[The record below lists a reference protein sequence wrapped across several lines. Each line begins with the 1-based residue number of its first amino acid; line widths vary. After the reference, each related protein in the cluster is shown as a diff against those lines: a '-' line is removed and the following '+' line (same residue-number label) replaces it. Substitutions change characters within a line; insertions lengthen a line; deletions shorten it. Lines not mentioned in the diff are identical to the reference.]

1 MKRRILVVEDEEKL
15 RRVIELQLI
24 SAGFDVDKAGT
35 AEEGLKL
42 VDRADLVL
50 TDLKLPNMDGL
61 ELLGLIRRQNAQVP
75 VIMMTAFGSVETAV
89 EAMKAGATDFLLK
102 PFSLDHLM
110 QVVNKALEVRALR
123 DENRALKEE
132 LGRRYEFDN
141 IIGRSPPM
149 QEIFATIERVAPTRA
164 TVLLAGESGVGK
176 DLIARAIH
184 FHSPRR
190 DRPLVKINCTAI
202 PENLMESE
210 LFGYEKGAFTGAQTT
225 KPGKF
230 EQADTGTVFLDEI
243 GDVPAAIQVKLLRIL
258 QEREFERLG
267 SNETRH
273 IDVRV
278 IAATNQDLRAAL
290 EQGTFREDLYYRLN
304 VVPLNIPPLRERKED
319 IPFLANHFV
328 KKLAPDTGCRAESIT
343 DAAIE
348 KLMAYHWP
356 GNVRELENVI
366 ERSLVM
372 CTGHRAG
379 RRRYP
384 AGERPA
390 PPRAQ
395 RFALPAGRHDA
406 GPIRAGPHP
415 RGAAPRRRQQE
426 PGRAPAGADAQRPA
440 LPADAD
446 GAGGVGW
453 EHGHP
458 ANAASHG
465 RARLD
470 RRFRQE
476 RLRRAGGGWQSHHSS
491 GCPGPLRLR
500 RRRWTAQGRPGGRRG
515 WRRRRWAPCR
525 AALRSTRNHPR
536 RDSLHSLR
544 RPAQNVRRFRRR
556 VPAGRGDGGVA
567 KAAPDRSS
575 KARRGVGNYNT

>member
-1 MKRRILVVEDEEKL
+1 MKKRILVVEDEEKL
-15 RRVIELQLI
+15 RRVIELQLM
-24 SAGFDVDKAGT
+24 SAGFDVDKAAM
-35 AEEGLKL
+35 AEEGLKI

-61 ELLGLIRRQNAQVP
+61 QFLSLIRRQNSQVP
-75 VIMMTAFGSVETAV
+75 VVMMTAYGSVETAV

-102 PFSLDHLM
+102 PFSLDHMM
-110 QVVNKALEVRALR
+110 QVVYKALEVRALR
-123 DENRALKEE
+123 EENRDLKEE

-141 IIGRSPPM
+141 IIGRSPGM
-149 QEIFATIERVAPTRA
+149 QEIFAVIERVAPSRA

-190 DRPLVKINCTAI
+190 GRPLVKINCSAI

-210 LFGYEKGAFTGAQTT
+210 LFGYEKGAFTGANTS

-243 GDVPAAIQVKLLRIL
+243 GDVPGAIQVKLLRIL

-267 SNETRH
+267 SNVTRH

-304 VVPLNIPPLRERKED
+304 VVPLNIPPLRERKVD

-328 KKLAPDTGCRAESIT
+328 HKLAPETGCQVESIT
-343 DAAIE
+343 DAAME

-372 CTGHRAG
+372 CAG
-379 RRRYP
+379 M
-384 AGERPA
+384 ELDA
-390 PPRAQ
+390 P
-395 RFALPAGRHDA
+395 D
-406 GPIRAGPHP
+406 IKMES
-415 RGAAPRRRQQE
+415 APRPRPQGASDAPHFLPDGLTLDQYEQE
-426 PGRAPAGADAQRPA
+426 IIREA
-440 LPADAD
+440 
-446 GAGGVGW
+446 
-453 EHGHP
+453 
-458 ANAASHG
+458 
-465 RARLD
+465 
-470 RRFRQE
+470 
-476 RLRRAGGGWQSHHSS
+476 LRRADGNKSQAA
-491 GCPGPLRLR
+491 RLLGLTR
-500 RRRWTAQGRPGGRRG
+500 N
-515 WRRRRWAPCR
+515 
-525 AALRSTRNHPR
+525 ALRYRLTQMGME
-536 RDSLHSLR
+536 
-544 RPAQNVRRFRRR
+544 A
-556 VPAGRGDGGVA
+556 
-567 KAAPDRSS
+567 
-575 KARRGVGNYNT
+575 

>member
-1 MKRRILVVEDEEKL
+1 MKKRILVVEDEEKL
-15 RRVIELQLI
+15 RRVIELQLV
-24 SAGFDVDKAGT
+24 SAGFDVDKAAS
-35 AEEGLKL
+35 AEDGLKI

-75 VIMMTAFGSVETAV
+75 VVVMTAFGSIETAV
-89 EAMKAGATDFLLK
+89 ESMKAGATDFLLK

-110 QVVNKALEVRALR
+110 QVVYKALEMRALR
-123 DENRALKEE
+123 DENRQLKAE

-141 IIGRSPPM
+141 IIGRSPAM
-149 QEIFATIERVAPTRA
+149 QEIFDTIERVAPTRA

-190 DRPLVKINCTAI
+190 DKPLVKINCTAI

-210 LFGYEKGAFTGAQTT
+210 LFGYEKGAFTGANSS

-243 GDVPAAIQVKLLRIL
+243 GDVPGPIQVKLLRIL

-267 SNETRH
+267 SNVTRH

-304 VVPLNIPPLRERKED
+304 VVPLNIPSLRERKQD

-328 KKLAPDTGCRAESIT
+328 KKLAPESGCRVESIT
-343 DAAIE
+343 DAALE
-348 KLMAYHWP
+348 KLMGYHWP

-372 CTGHRAG
+372 CKGTQLDAEDIKLEN
-379 RRRYP
+379 
-384 AGERPA
+384 A
-390 PPRAQ
+390 PRARPQ
-395 RFALPAGRHDA
+395 NDSHFLPEGLSLDQYEQEI
-406 GPIRAGPHP
+406 IREA
-415 RGAAPRRRQQE
+415 
-426 PGRAPAGADAQRPA
+426 
-440 LPADAD
+440 
-446 GAGGVGW
+446 
-453 EHGHP
+453 
-458 ANAASHG
+458 
-465 RARLD
+465 
-470 RRFRQE
+470 
-476 RLRRAGGGWQSHHSS
+476 LRRAEGNKSQAARMLG
-491 GCPGPLRLR
+491 LTRN
-500 RRRWTAQGRPGGRRG
+500 
-515 WRRRRWAPCR
+515 
-525 AALRSTRNHPR
+525 ALRYRLTQMG
-536 RDSLHSLR
+536 LE
-544 RPAQNVRRFRRR
+544 A
-556 VPAGRGDGGVA
+556 
-567 KAAPDRSS
+567 
-575 KARRGVGNYNT
+575 